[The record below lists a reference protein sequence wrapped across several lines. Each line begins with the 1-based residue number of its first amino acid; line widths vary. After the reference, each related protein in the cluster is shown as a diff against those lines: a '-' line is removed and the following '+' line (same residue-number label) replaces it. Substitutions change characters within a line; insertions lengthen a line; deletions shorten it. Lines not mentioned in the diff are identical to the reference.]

1 MKYKSHGHCLSS
13 KWTIT
18 PGHMGETVV
27 WSAKMWDRALGPAM
41 SSATRADGHWWVLHY
56 LISLRLK
63 KKKKEGWGREKIKAY
78 ILSAINGKR
87 WSRIILDYYFFYLIH
102 WCSLCHWEACQLQKQ
117 SEVIFCTGMWLAEGL
132 CQSLSWSCQQARG
145 KSPKKEML
153 TLLCVSYSTRLR
165 WSACKRAS
173 CPIIRKQWR

>member
-1 MKYKSHGHCLSS
+1 MDNYSWSHGWDCGLVCKDVRSS
-13 KWTIT
+13 SWTSN
-18 PGHMGETVV
+18 ELCYQ
-27 WSAKMWDRALGPAM
+27 S
-41 SSATRADGHWWVLHY
+41 WWALHY

-63 KKKKEGWGREKIKAY
+63 KKKEGWGREKMKAY
-78 ILSAINGKR
+78 ILSAMNGKR